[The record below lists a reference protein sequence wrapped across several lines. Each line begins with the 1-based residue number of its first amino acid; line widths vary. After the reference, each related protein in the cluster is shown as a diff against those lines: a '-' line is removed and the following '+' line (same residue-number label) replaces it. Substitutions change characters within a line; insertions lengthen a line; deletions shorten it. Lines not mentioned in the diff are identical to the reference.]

1 MSRYRKS
8 MAETMAE
15 VEKIGQELPEVSPPG
30 WKGSVKAMKKH
41 KDIDNPWALAWHMK
55 NKGDKP
61 HYKDKEG
68 EPEKK
73 AKYNNEGVE
82 TKDIVL
88 LNEKHD
94 CAEVH
99 PDISHEDWTDQKDE
113 DMSLAPKG
121 KGRKAAKALY
131 KEDEV
136 DESGD
141 LHRTSSRRKWQ
152 RGFKG
157 ARRTGNPDDQTGT
170 IKRLRKNPKTGKEW
184 YGIKKEEVELA
195 IMSLDHKKFHR
206 KLKITQKGLDALR
219 TARDKPKEKS
229 TTLRLTKKGRE
240 AIKDEVEI
248 DEKSSY
254 NKMKRAEVTPRR
266 SGGEYEVRQGKDMAH
281 KLERGKKKV
290 PGKKAERFPMRSSG
304 PKTLEGPKGKLP
316 EDVEMEEMQFKVK
329 LKGLPSFYVPSKS
342 AATVKAMLRKQMRR
356 PDDIESIDRVT
367 KSAKKRDFRLRV
379 QGKQQD
385 GE

>member
-8 MAETMAE
+8 MGETMAE

-30 WKGSVKAMKKH
+30 WEGSVKAMKKH

-61 HYKDKEG
+61 HYKDQDGK
-68 EPEKK
+68 PEKK
-73 AKYNNEGVE
+73 AKYKNEEVE
-82 TKDIVL
+82 TGDIVL

-131 KEDEV
+131 KEDDI
-136 DESGD
+136 DELSTDLLGRYKTKAAAQASAADKKGNFKKADKRFSGITRATNKQFAND
-141 LHRTSSRRKWQ
+141 
-152 RGFKG
+152 
-157 ARRTGNPDDQTGT
+157 A
-170 IKRLRKNPKTGKEW
+170 
-184 YGIKKEEVELA
+184 KKEEVEA
-195 IMSLDHKKFHR
+195 LDLKKIR
-206 KLKITQKGLDALR
+206 A
-219 TARDKPKEKS
+219 DKRIKAAGRMKDIKKVFNKK
-229 TTLRLTKKGRE
+229 TKP
-240 AIKDEVEI
+240 
-248 DEKSSY
+248 
-254 NKMKRAEVTPRR
+254 T
-266 SGGEYEVRQGKDMAH
+266 KDM
-281 KLERGKKKV
+281 KV
-290 PGKKAERFPMRSSG
+290 PPRMDAPDRGYFEE
-304 PKTLEGPKGKLP
+304 LEN
-316 EDVEMEEMQFKVK
+316 EEMQFKVK

-342 AATVKAMLRKQMRR
+342 AAKVKAMLRKQMRR

-379 QGKQQD
+379 QGKDQN

>member
-1 MSRYRKS
+1 
-8 MAETMAE
+8 
-15 VEKIGQELPEVSPPG
+15 
-30 WKGSVKAMKKH
+30 
-41 KDIDNPWALAWHMK
+41 
-55 NKGDKP
+55 
-61 HYKDKEG
+61 
-68 EPEKK
+68 
-73 AKYNNEGVE
+73 
-82 TKDIVL
+82 
-88 LNEKHD
+88 
-94 CAEVH
+94 
-99 PDISHEDWTDQKDE
+99 
-113 DMSLAPKG
+113 
-121 KGRKAAKALY
+121 
-131 KEDEV
+131 
-136 DESGD
+136 
-141 LHRTSSRRKWQ
+141 
-152 RGFKG
+152 
-157 ARRTGNPDDQTGT
+157 
-170 IKRLRKNPKTGKEW
+170 
-184 YGIKKEEVELA
+184 
-195 IMSLDHKKFHR
+195 MSLDHKKFHR

>member
-1 MSRYRKS
+1 MG
-8 MAETMAE
+8 ETMAE

-30 WKGSVKAMKKH
+30 WEGSVKAMKKH

-73 AKYNNEGVE
+73 AKYKNEEVE
-82 TKDIVL
+82 TNDVVL

-99 PDISHEDWTDQKDE
+99 PDISHEDWVDQKDVDESTWSKNFKKQGALRQGQRRREQQAGEAGQKAKPRPQEE

-136 DESGD
+136 DENGD
-141 LHRTSSRRKWQ
+141 HPP
-152 RGFKG
+152 RGPHKH
-157 ARRTGNPDDQTGT
+157 D
-170 IKRLRKNPKTGKEW
+170 PKKT
-184 YGIKKEEVELA
+184 
-195 IMSLDHKKFHR
+195 
-206 KLKITQKGLDALR
+206 LKITKAGEKAL
-219 TARDKPKEKS
+219 
-229 TTLRLTKKGRE
+229 KKGDQKLSITAKGRAALEKAE
-240 AIKDEVEI
+240 ALDLKKI
-248 DEKSSY
+248 
-254 NKMKRAEVTPRR
+254 R
-266 SGGEYEVRQGKDMAH
+266 AH
-281 KLERGKKKV
+281 KRIKAAGRMKDIKKV
-290 PGKKAERFPMRSSG
+290 FNKKTKPTKDVKVPPRMDAPDRGYFEE
-304 PKTLEGPKGKLP
+304 LEN
-316 EDVEMEEMQFKVK
+316 EEMQFKVK

-342 AATVKAMLRKQMRR
+342 AAKVKAMLRKQMRR

-379 QGKQQD
+379 QGKDQN

>member
-8 MAETMAE
+8 MGETMAE

-30 WKGSVKAMKKH
+30 WEGSVKAMKKH

-73 AKYNNEGVE
+73 AKYKNEEVE
-82 TKDIVL
+82 TNDVVL

-99 PDISHEDWTDQKDE
+99 PDISHEDWIDQKDE

-136 DESGD
+136 DEND
-141 LHRTSSRRKWQ
+141 DHPP
-152 RGFKG
+152 KG
-157 ARRTGNPDDQTGT
+157 PHKHD
-170 IKRLRKNPKTGKEW
+170 PKKT
-184 YGIKKEEVELA
+184 
-195 IMSLDHKKFHR
+195 
-206 KLKITQKGLDALR
+206 LKITKAGEKAL
-219 TARDKPKEKS
+219 
-229 TTLRLTKKGRE
+229 KKGDQKLSITAKGRAALEKAE
-240 AIKDEVEI
+240 ALDLKKIRAHKRIKAAGRMKDIKKVF
-248 DEKSSY
+248 
-254 NKMKRAEVTPRR
+254 NKKTKPT
-266 SGGEYEVRQGKDMAH
+266 KDM
-281 KLERGKKKV
+281 KV
-290 PGKKAERFPMRSSG
+290 PPRMDAPDRGYFEE
-304 PKTLEGPKGKLP
+304 LEN
-316 EDVEMEEMQFKVK
+316 EEMQFKVK

-342 AATVKAMLRKQMRR
+342 AAKVKAMLRKQMRR

-379 QGKQQD
+379 QGKDQN